1 MPLVKFDRRYLT
13 TTLSHALRTVVLA
26 FVLGCAPRHAA
37 EKILTFGN
45 SWITAPNLP
54 YGELARQRLDVY
66 RPRNSRN
73 APVVIFI
80 HGGRWREG
88 SRDEYRLLANTLTR
102 RGMVVV
108 IPDIRLFPEAAFPVW
123 IEDAAAAVRWTR
135 ANIARYGGDSS
146 HIVVVGHSSGAHII
160 TLLALD
166 ARYLGAG
173 RGSRMLDAGGVA
185 GYVSLAGP
193 VDTVWTDRDVQE
205 VMGPREGWAATY
217 PRSFVD
223 GTAAPMLFLHGDI
236 DETVRAGNSVRLAG
250 SIRRRGGCADSRT
263 YRNVGHI
270 GIILAMMAPVLGF
283 APVADDVES
292 FVRDPIAS
300 TCPAAR

>member
-1 MPLVKFDRRYLT
+1 MM
-13 TTLSHALRTVVLA
+13 LA

-54 YGELARQRLDVY
+54 YGDLARQRLDVY
-66 RPRNSRN
+66 RPRNARN

-102 RGMVVV
+102 RDMVVV

-123 IEDAAAAVRWTR
+123 VEDAAAAVNWTR
-135 ANIARYGGDSS
+135 ANIARYGGDTS

-173 RGSRMLDAGGVA
+173 RGSRTNDVGGVS

-217 PRSFVD
+217 PRVYVD
-223 GTAAPMLFLHGDI
+223 GTAAPMLFLHGDA
-236 DETVRAGNSVRLAG
+236 DETVRAGNSVRLAAL
-250 SIRRRGGCADSRT
+250 IRQRGGCADSRV

-270 GIILAMMAPVLGF
+270 GIIVALMAPALGF
-283 APVADDVES
+283 APIADDVER
-292 FVRDPIAS
+292 FVRDPVGS
-300 TCPAAR
+300 TCRAVR

>member
-1 MPLVKFDRRYLT
+1 MAVGRRHLT
-13 TTLSHALRTVVLA
+13 TTFSRALPTVLLGL
-26 FVLGCAPRHAA
+26 VLGCAPRHAA

-54 YGELARQRLDVY
+54 YGDLPRQRLDVY

-88 SRDEYRLLANTLTR
+88 AREEYRLLANTLTR

-173 RGSRMLDAGGVA
+173 RGSRTNNAGGVS

-205 VMGPREGWAATY
+205 VMGPREGWATTY
-217 PRSFVD
+217 PRVYVD
-223 GTAAPMLFLHGDI
+223 GTAAPMLFLHGDV
-236 DETVRAGNSVRLAG
+236 DATVRAGNSVRLAAL
-250 SIRRRGGCADSRT
+250 IRQRGGCAESRI

-270 GIILAMMAPVLGF
+270 AIIVALMAPALGL
-283 APVADDVES
+283 APVADDVER

-300 TCPAAR
+300 TCRGVR